1 MNRKPFKQRQG
12 WPVGS
17 DQATE
22 IARLEVLVADQARQ
36 IEHLAGVND
45 KLEDE
50 LASARQLLSLV
61 PSPDLFID
69 WVNGYTAQL
78 ETVEALIG
86 QMHAW
91 GLARPGKRP

>member
-1 MNRKPFKQRQG
+1 MTRKPFKQRQG

-22 IARLEVLVADQARQ
+22 IARLEMLVRDQARRL
-36 IEHLAGVND
+36 EHLHDMND
-45 KLEDE
+45 KLEDD

-69 WVNGYTAQL
+69 WVKGYTAQL